1 MFVDEQKVVQFCW
14 SVIPGVLVPLGA
26 VVVNACDDKNCAMMF
41 AGFIASCSA
50 GSILFQ

>member
-26 VVVNACDDKNCAMMF
+26 VVVNACDDCAMMF
-41 AGFIASCSA
+41 AGFIASCFA